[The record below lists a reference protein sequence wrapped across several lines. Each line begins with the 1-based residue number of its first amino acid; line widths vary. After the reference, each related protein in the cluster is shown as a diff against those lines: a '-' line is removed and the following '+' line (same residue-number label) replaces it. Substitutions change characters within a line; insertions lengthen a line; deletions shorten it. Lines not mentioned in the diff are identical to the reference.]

1 VPTAFQDRFIDTF
14 LNHPQSFAT
23 IAGSGLLSRIIKT
36 LDRYG
41 LVSLFMP
48 IIFTALIMTM
58 LPDYLFWILVI
69 WVSAWLLINIIRLF
83 KK

>member
-1 VPTAFQDRFIDTF
+1 VLTAFQDRFVDTF
-14 LNHPQSFAT
+14 LKHPESFT
-23 IAGSGLLSRIIKT
+23 GIAGSGLLSRIIKT

-48 IIFTALIMTM
+48 IIFTALVMTM
-58 LPDYLFWILVI
+58 LPDYLFWILVV

>member
-1 VPTAFQDRFIDTF
+1 MPNALRDWFVDIF
-14 LNHPQSFAT
+14 LNHPESFAA

-48 IIFTALIMTM
+48 IIFTALIRTM